1 MARLVSLSGLELE
14 GARIALLSQFSYSQ
28 LSSAATKSVLLGF
41 DLRLGIYLSYAHAKG
56 KGSPKRGRRMNS
68 SAVVKG
74 KEKNEEMRL
83 IRDKSQGRSEQ
94 QILIRR
100 FDIGLLTDV
109 ESEAKTALLPFLIH
123 PLPQLQA
130 ITLFRALAS
139 NPDIRSIDICRAGKK
154 AVWSRN
160 PVTEGFR

>member
-1 MARLVSLSGLELE
+1 MKM
-14 GARIALLSQFSYSQ
+14 
-28 LSSAATKSVLLGF
+28 SSC
-41 DLRLGIYLSYAHAKG
+41 R
-56 KGSPKRGRRMNS
+56 
-68 SAVVKG
+68 
-74 KEKNEEMRL
+74 KEKNEETL
-83 IRDKSQGRSEQ
+83 SGIRVRGVASSKSLCSGTVLFSPDT
-94 QILIRR
+94 LPTPR
-100 FDIGLLTDV
+100 FDIGLITDV